1 MCYNAGSWR
10 LCVPRCHFSD
20 QCSGACACHRIKG
33 AMISAFGPAVH
44 CLAAL
49 TLTPVVICRPCWQS
63 LSAESSVELS
73 RIRSKFPSKHFSLQR
88 WRSVTPVVVTSNFW
102 CRQSLS
108 LKIPVLIWWLT
119 RRFCVEFK
127 VGCLLGT
134 PARLVVHGQKRFS
147 SRAVAENDDQSVREV
162 SQVPSVVALCPR
174 NSVGGDVATSSV
186 ETSPDRWRPM
196 IRCQA
201 MASRQN
207 SVKGSRLGRIGCKR
221 CLRRLPIQSL
231 KRKQVT
237 VNWKKRG
244 CGR

>member
-1 MCYNAGSWR
+1 MSQNQRRHDLSVWSSGP
-10 LCVPRCHFSD
+10 LFGGFDTDPRCD
-20 QCSGACACHRIKG
+20 LQTVLAV
-33 AMISAFGPAVH
+33 AFG
-44 CLAAL
+44 
-49 TLTPVVICRPCWQS
+49 R
-63 LSAESSVELS
+63 EFVEFS

-134 PARLVVHGQKRFS
+134 PARLVVHGQKRFC
-147 SRAVAENDDQSVREV
+147 SRAVADDDDQSVREV
-162 SQVPSVVALCPR
+162 AQVPSVVALCPR
-174 NSVGGDVATSSV
+174 KSVGGDVATSSV

-201 MASRQN
+201 MESRQI
-207 SVKGSRLGRIGCKR
+207 SVRGSRLGRVG
-221 CLRRLPIQSL
+221 
-231 KRKQVT
+231 
-237 VNWKKRG
+237 
-244 CGR
+244 